1 MPIVATCSHCHATF
15 EANDRLA
22 DKNIRCPKCGEVIRI
37 SSGAATPGA
46 TTFRGA
52 PAMSRNLMDDA
63 EIPIKDP
70 LADRAAHSLARKK
83 FRRQLMLWS
92 VLLTFVVIIGVGIF
106 IAYEK
111 VQTMKLPVATTSGIH
126 LPPPPLADQLN
137 WETFEGR
144 DDWSIQFPDVPQET
158 TADGT
163 TTVWL
168 DAGPDWGRFLVEV
181 RQESNN
187 DWNNLTGQISVD
199 EAKRNVQSANLL
211 SIADRRSLFATG
223 YQVHRIRLAG
233 DLPMQGAQSAIT
245 YKFSVDGATYTI
257 LWQGKTSDADSQ
269 VVRHFFV
276 SFQRKGAA
284 PLSG

>member
-22 DKNIRCPKCGEVIRI
+22 DKKIRCPKCGEVIRI

-52 PAMSRNLMDDA
+52 PALSRNLMDDA

-83 FRRQLMLWS
+83 FRRRLMLWS
-92 VLLTFVVIIGVGIF
+92 VLLTFVAIIGVGIY
-106 IAYEK
+106 IAYQK
-111 VQTMKLPVATTSGIH
+111 VQTMKMPVAAAGGIII
-126 LPPPPLADQLN
+126 PPPPLADQLH
-137 WETFEGR
+137 WSTFESPN
-144 DDWSIQFPDVPQET
+144 DWSIQFPDVPQESS
-158 TADGT
+158 ADGT
-163 TTVWL
+163 TTIWL
-168 DAGPDWGRFLVEV
+168 DGGPDLGRFLVEV
-181 RQESNN
+181 RQESNAA
-187 DWNNLTGQISVD
+187 WNNLTGQISVE
-199 EAKRNVQSANLL
+199 EAKREVNSANLL
-211 SIADRRSLFATG
+211 SVADRRSLFATG
-223 YQVHRIRLAG
+223 YQVHRIRLTG
-233 DLPMQGAQSAIT
+233 DIPMQGSHSAIT

-257 LWQGKTSDADSQ
+257 LWQGKTSEAGSQ